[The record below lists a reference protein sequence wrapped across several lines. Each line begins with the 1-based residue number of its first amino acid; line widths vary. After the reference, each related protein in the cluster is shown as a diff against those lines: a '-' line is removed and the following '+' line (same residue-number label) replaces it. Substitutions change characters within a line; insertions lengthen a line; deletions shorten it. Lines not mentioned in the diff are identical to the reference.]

1 MAGNYS
7 EKRAHSDA
15 KRAAHMQAE
24 GLTTRQIAEAIG
36 LDPKQVKARI
46 LLGQRL
52 IEGEQQIAKD
62 ASLQY

>member
-1 MAGNYS
+1 MAGNFS
-7 EKRAHSDA
+7 EKRAHADA

-24 GLTTRQIAEAIG
+24 GLTTRQIAEAVG

-52 IEGEQQIAKD
+52 IAEEQQVVKD
-62 ASLQY
+62 APFQY